1 MKDLPVIAEPSSG
14 CGNLQRASGVA
25 GRDHVRLQ
33 RGDVARLALAKL
45 RRRLRLYE
53 IVDAGAPA
61 ADVRFGRRQ
70 QLDSGNRGEQLAR
83 LRANT
88 LGMREV
94 TRIVIDD
101 ARLDRMPR
109 RARLAGFDQRFGD
122 VAHLRA
128 EGTRTIRPR
137 GIVVK

>member
-1 MKDLPVIAEPSSG
+1 
-14 CGNLQRASGVA
+14 
-25 GRDHVRLQ
+25 
-33 RGDVARLALAKL
+33 L

-137 GIVVK
+137 GIIVKQLAVFLHRRSAAGRVDDDAIDAGALEHADVVLRELAR